1 MRTAI
6 RYWGVLGTVGLTEL
20 TAHFLSLGWGLVT
33 LLAAFAWVAL
43 AGASTA
49 AKARSTEDRLAA
61 VIPVVGTAYA
71 TANTAQS
78 TANTA
83 SSLAGN
89 ALPKSGGTLSGSLTV
104 NGNHQVNGN
113 HTVTGNISGGTDI
126 SASNNLNAGNGV
138 NGNAVV
144 VTSAYVNGNQ
154 LHMVQGAGG
163 WPVASGT
170 AWGNPM
176 ITALNNLYNALHN
189 SNVIS

>member
-1 MRTAI
+1 MRYAA
-6 RYWGVLGTVGLTEL
+6 VLGAIGLTEL
-20 TAHFLSLGWGLVT
+20 LAHFLSLGWGLMF
-33 LLAAFAWVAL
+33 LLAAFAWTAL
-43 AGASTA
+43 TGASTA
-49 AKARSTEDRLAA
+49 AKARSTEDRVTAL
-61 VIPVVGTAYA
+61 IPAVGTAYSTA
-71 TANTAQS
+71 QTANT
-78 TANTA
+78 
-83 SSLAGN
+83 LAGN
-89 ALPKSGGTLSGSLTV
+89 ALPKTGGTLSGSLTV

-113 HTVTGNISGGTDI
+113 HTVTGNISGGTDV

-144 VTSAYVNGNQ
+144 VTSAFINGNQ

-176 ITALNNLYNALHN
+176 ITALNNLYFALRN